1 MASSITGAFINHML
15 SNQSNG
21 IIAPHSNDVLSGRG
35 NFVNYHEGNRNFR
48 AIVKKY
54 KEDYVACAKS
64 HKPKF
69 AKLVVDQIQ
78 SLDPP
83 GRFLKQDS
91 VTKLWYDI
99 GKKKALE
106 KTRQALREGAPKI
119 IQKLTDKPSKNIRN
133 NQMTIKPEASLR
145 TNSSAA
151 IEDIVKDNFSF
162 LYDSNLENQN
172 IDLVSTIKKYCSS
185 SNRSLKDVGSFVD
198 MSAVFDDDDSFWNDS
213 TPGSRR
219 RKFAMTKAEP
229 SLLGTNNELN
239 IQNLMRT
246 SLFGDYD
253 SQC

>member
-1 MASSITGAFINHML
+1 ML
-15 SNQSNG
+15 SDQSNG

-48 AIVKKY
+48 AIVKNY
-54 KEDYVACAKS
+54 KEDYVACTKS

-69 AKLVVDQIQ
+69 AKIVVDQIQ

-99 GKKKALE
+99 GNKKAIE

-133 NQMTIKPEASLR
+133 NKPEASLR
-145 TNSSAA
+145 TDSSAA

-185 SNRSLKDVGSFVD
+185 SNRSLKDVGSFLD
-198 MSAVFDDDDSFWNDS
+198 LAAVFDDDDSFCNNS
-213 TPGSRR
+213 TPVSKR

-246 SLFGDYD
+246 SLFSDYD
-253 SQC
+253 